1 MKSFAM
7 LALGALA
14 AVHAHEK
21 IRMIIDTD
29 LGLGSDD
36 VGAMNVA
43 HHYAN
48 EGLVDILATITST
61 GYHKSIAAVNV
72 LNTYFGRPEI
82 KLGAY
87 KGIFA
92 EKQGT

>member
-1 MKSFAM
+1 MKNLTMF
-7 LALGALA
+7 ALGSLTA
-14 AVHAHEK
+14 AQAKEK
-21 IRMIIDTD
+21 IKMIIDTD

-61 GYHKSIAAVNV
+61 GYHKSIGAVNV

-87 KGIFA
+87 KGIYA
-92 EKQGT
+92 

>member
-1 MKSFAM
+1 MKNLAM
-7 LALGALA
+7 IALGSLTA
-14 AVHAHEK
+14 AQAKEK
-21 IRMIIDTD
+21 IKMIIDTD

-36 VGAMNVA
+36 VGAINVA
-43 HHYAN
+43 HHYAD
-48 EGLVDILATITST
+48 EGLVEILAMISST

-92 EKQGT
+92 

>member
-1 MKSFAM
+1 MKNLAM
-7 LALGALA
+7 IALGSLT
-14 AVHAHEK
+14 AVQAKEK
-21 IRMIIDTD
+21 IKMIIDTD

-36 VGAMNVA
+36 VGAINVA
-43 HHYAN
+43 HHYAD
-48 EGLVDILATITST
+48 EGLVEILAMITST

-87 KGIFA
+87 KGIYA
-92 EKQGT
+92 